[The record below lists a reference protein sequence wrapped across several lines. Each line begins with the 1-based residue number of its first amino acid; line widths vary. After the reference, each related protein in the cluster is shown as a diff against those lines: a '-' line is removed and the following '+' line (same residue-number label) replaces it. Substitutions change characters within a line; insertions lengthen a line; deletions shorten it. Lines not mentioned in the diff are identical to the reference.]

1 MIHQPSGGAEGQ
13 SVDMEIRTNR
23 IVQMRERLN
32 KILAKNT
39 GQKIAKIEKDTDRD
53 NFMLAAEAVK
63 YGLVDKI
70 VS

>member
-1 MIHQPSGGAEGQ
+1 
-13 SVDMEIRTNR
+13 
-23 IVQMRERLN
+23 MRERLN